1 MLEINLLPVRE
12 EKRKADVR
20 QFALLLGGTFAGSLA
35 LVGMMHT
42 KMVAQVAFTK
52 SSLVELQAEIDKF
65 KPQLEQVER
74 YRATKQAIEAKLE
87 VIERL
92 ERSRSGPVH
101 MLEELAI
108 HAPDRLWLTGL
119 KAEHGQMT
127 VKGMSLDNE
136 LVALFMT
143 ALGGSP
149 YFENVE
155 LQETEAKDVDGLRLN
170 EFSVSAAIEIPGVE
184 PEPAAAPGAPG
195 APGTPKAPNKRGA
208 AASTGN

>member
-20 QFALLLGGTFAGSLA
+20 QFALLLGGTFAGSVALA
-35 LVGMMHT
+35 GTVHLKLIGDVVST
-42 KMVAQVAFTK
+42 KG
-52 SSLVELQAEIDKF
+52 SLVELQTQIDQF

-74 YRATKQAIEAKLE
+74 YRATKQAIESKLE
-87 VIERL
+87 VIDRL

-101 MLEELAI
+101 MLEELAL

-119 KAEHGQMT
+119 EAENGEMT

-143 ALGGSP
+143 SLGSSP
-149 YFENVE
+149 YFKNVE
-155 LQETEAKDVDGLRLN
+155 LKETEAKDVDGLRLN
-170 EFSVSAAIEIPGVE
+170 EFTVSAAIATPGE
-184 PEPAAAPGAPG
+184 PEHAPAAAPAPG
-195 APGTPKAPNKRGA
+195 SPKKRGA
-208 AASTGN
+208 AAATGR

>member
-20 QFALLLGGTFAGSLA
+20 QFALLLGGTFAGAMVLA
-35 LVGMMHT
+35 GVVHT
-42 KMVAQVAFTK
+42 KLIADVSGTK
-52 SSLVELQAEIDKF
+52 SALVELQAEIDQF

-74 YRATKQAIEAKLE
+74 YRATKQAIESKLA
-87 VIERL
+87 VIDRL

-101 MLEELAI
+101 LLEELAL
-108 HAPDRLWLTGL
+108 HSPDRLWLTGL
-119 KAEHGQMT
+119 DAEDGRVT

-149 YFENVE
+149 YFKNVE
-155 LQETEAKDVDGLRLN
+155 LEETEAKDVDGLRLN
-170 EFSVSAAIEIPGVE
+170 EFAVSAAIAIPGE
-184 PEPAAAPGAPG
+184 PEAPAPAAPNTAP
-195 APGTPKAPNKRGA
+195 KKRGA
-208 AASTGN
+208 PASTGN

>member
-20 QFALLLGGTFAGSLA
+20 QFALLLGGTFAGSMVLA
-35 LVGMMHT
+35 GVVHT
-42 KMVAQVAFTK
+42 KLIADVAGTN
-52 SSLVELQAEIDKF
+52 SSLVELQAEIDQF

-74 YRATKQAIEAKLE
+74 YRATKQAIESKLE
-87 VIERL
+87 VIDRL

-101 MLEELAI
+101 LLEELAL
-108 HAPDRLWLTGL
+108 HSPDRLWLTAL
-119 KAEHGQMT
+119 EAEHGQVT

-149 YFENVE
+149 YFKNVE

-170 EFSVSAAIEIPGVE
+170 EFAVSAAIAIPGE
-184 PEPAAAPGAPG
+184 PEPAPAPAGPNAAP
-195 APGTPKAPNKRGA
+195 KKRGA
-208 AASTGN
+208 PASTGN

>member
-20 QFALLLGGTFAGSLA
+20 QFALLLGGTFAGSVALA
-35 LVGMMHT
+35 GAVHLKLVGDVSGT
-42 KMVAQVAFTK
+42 KD
-52 SSLVELQAEIDKF
+52 SLVELQAQIDQF

-74 YRATKQAIEAKLE
+74 YRTTKQAIEAKLA
-87 VIERL
+87 VIDRL

-101 MLEELAI
+101 MLEELAL
-108 HAPDRLWLTGL
+108 HSPERLWLTGL
-119 KAEHGQMT
+119 EAENGEMT

-149 YFENVE
+149 YFKNVE
-155 LQETEAKDVDGLRLN
+155 LRETEAKDVDGLRLN
-170 EFSVSAAIEIPGVE
+170 EFMVSAAIVTPGE
-184 PEPAAAPGAPG
+184 PEQAPAAPPAANGAP
-195 APGTPKAPNKRGA
+195 KKRGA
-208 AASTGN
+208 AASTGR

>member
-12 EKRKADVR
+12 EKRKADLR
-20 QFALLLGGTFAGSLA
+20 QFGLLLAGTFAGSIVLA
-35 LVGMMHT
+35 GMAHT
-42 KMVAQVAFTK
+42 KLIADVAGTR
-52 SSLVELQAEIDKF
+52 SSLADLQREIDKF

-74 YRATKQAIEAKLE
+74 YRATKQAIEAKLA

-101 MLEELAI
+101 MLEELSL
-108 HAPDRLWLTGL
+108 HAPERLWLTNL
-119 KAEHGQMT
+119 EAEQGQMS

-143 ALGGSP
+143 SLGSSR

-155 LQETEAKDVDGLRLN
+155 LKETEAKEVDGLRLN
-170 EFSVSAAIEIPGVE
+170 AFQVNASIVVPGDPEEAADPA
-184 PEPAAAPGAPG
+184 PAPPAAGA
-195 APGTPKAPNKRGA
+195 KRGA
-208 AASTGN
+208 PASTGR